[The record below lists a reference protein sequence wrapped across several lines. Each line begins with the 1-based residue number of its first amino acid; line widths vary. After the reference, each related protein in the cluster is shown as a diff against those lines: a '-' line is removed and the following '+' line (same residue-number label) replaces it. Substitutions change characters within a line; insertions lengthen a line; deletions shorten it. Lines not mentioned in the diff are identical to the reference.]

1 MIPHVNVS
9 VVQADEHPR
18 LVWVKIG
25 AFHTIWPRRQF
36 TFYVQPQRLSITR
49 NTDSNNSAINISL
62 CNI

>member
-1 MIPHVNVS
+1 
-9 VVQADEHPR
+9 
-18 LVWVKIG
+18 VKIG